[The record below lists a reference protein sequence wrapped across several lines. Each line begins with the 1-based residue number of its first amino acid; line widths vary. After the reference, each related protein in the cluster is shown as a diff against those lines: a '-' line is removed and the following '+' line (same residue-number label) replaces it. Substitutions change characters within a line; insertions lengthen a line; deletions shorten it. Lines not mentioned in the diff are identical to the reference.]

1 MCDEKGEHGS
11 SMCRE
16 RLHLT
21 FFFFWEQV
29 VISSGRSS
37 LYRRILSS
45 VCRSSPPRTTQRMLL
60 ILKRAKCVNVGA
72 VISMR
77 RSVDIS
83 DTHGRCGLV
92 RLPNASSWN
101 RRRCC
106 PLKALMSCVAPR
118 PLSSGVWLRR
128 CPASR
133 LRSLLTTF
141 ALVDGTIR
149 IRDSHLKQSAF
160 TATPCPWKKRSTRLS
175 LRSRRPLI

>member
-1 MCDEKGEHGS
+1 MC
-11 SMCRE
+11 CE

-21 FFFFWEQV
+21 VFRLGAGGDFQWAFKSVSKDIIFSV
-29 VISSGRSS
+29 SIISSEDD
-37 LYRRILSS
+37 
-45 VCRSSPPRTTQRMLL
+45 
-60 ILKRAKCVNVGA
+60 A
-72 VISMR
+72 VDVVDPEESKVRECWCCECMR

-83 DTHGRCGLV
+83 DTHGRCGPV